1 VRPVFR
7 LVLLTMG
14 CAPASPTRAVA
25 DANGGEV
32 YAPPSVVVSGPATVR
47 VDAVATFD
55 ASLSVDPQGLD
66 LVAWEWACDDGSSA
80 SGAVIDVQFAA
91 AGPVSCTVTVE
102 SETGLSA
109 TGDVTTEVRDGIAA
123 WTFLVFVNGDNN
135 LEEAALDD
143 LQEMEQ
149 VGSTDDVNIV
159 VQVDRARGYTSAEG
173 DWQGARRYLV
183 ESDPAEGLASTLLA
197 DLGEVDSG
205 DPQTVIDFAQ
215 AALRDFP
222 AERVALIMWN
232 HGWGWS
238 FLPDDRPAATKG
250 ISQDDDSG
258 NDISIAEGEYAAVLA
273 AVQTELGQP
282 LDLVGMDAC
291 LMASWEIAHT
301 AAPYASA
308 YVASQDYEAED
319 GWPYDDFL
327 AELVLNPEMDG
338 LLLGE
343 AIAVAFNATR
353 DTTQSV
359 TDLSR
364 LSELDAQLDAV
375 ALALLA
381 DEAGLERL
389 RAAAGASLAFEYSG
403 APDRDLGQVLLA
415 LEGDDAVGLAAL
427 EARLVLEDVVTSNY
441 TWGAAASGATGLNI
455 YAPARGVIDQAYLDA
470 TWSQSS
476 FWDDALQ

>member
-1 VRPVFR
+1 
-7 LVLLTMG
+7 M
-14 CAPASPTRAVA
+14 
-25 DANGGEV
+25 
-32 YAPPSVVVSGPATVR
+32 VSGPATVR
-47 VDAVATFD
+47 VDAVATLD
-55 ASLSVDPQGLD
+55 ASASVDPQGLD
-66 LVAWEWACDDGSSA
+66 LVEWEWSCDDGSRA
-80 SGAVIDVQFAA
+80 SGAVVDLSFAA
-91 AGPVSCTVTVE
+91 AGPVTCTVTVQ

-109 TGDVTTEVRDGIAA
+109 TGAVATEVRDGVAA

-159 VQVDRARGYTSAEG
+159 VQVDRARGYTTAEG
-173 DWQGARRYLV
+173 DRQGARRYLIAA
-183 ESDPAEGLASTLLA
+183 DPAQGLNSTLLA

-205 DPQTVIDFAQ
+205 DPQTVTDFAL
-215 AALRDFP
+215 AALTDFP
-222 AERVALIMWN
+222 AERVALVMWN

-238 FLPDDRPAATKG
+238 FTTDDQPAATKG

-258 NDISIAEGEYAAVLA
+258 NDVSIAEGEYAAILA
-273 AVQTELGQP
+273 AVQADLGRP

-301 AAPYASA
+301 AAPYARA
-308 YVASQDYEAED
+308 YVASQDYESED
-319 GWPYDDFL
+319 GWPYDMFL
-327 AELVLNPEMDG
+327 ADLVAAPEMDG
-338 LLLGE
+338 LALGE
-343 AIAVAFNATR
+343 AIAARFNATR

-359 TDLSR
+359 TDLQR
-364 LSELDAQLDAV
+364 LDLLDAQLDAV
-375 ALALLA
+375 ALALMA
-381 DEAGLERL
+381 DAGGLERL
-389 RAAAGASLAFEYSG
+389 RAAAGVSLAFEYSG

-455 YAPARGVIDQAYLDA
+455 YAPLRGVVSQAYLDA
-470 TWSQSS
+470 GWSQSS
-476 FWDDALQ
+476 LWDDALQ